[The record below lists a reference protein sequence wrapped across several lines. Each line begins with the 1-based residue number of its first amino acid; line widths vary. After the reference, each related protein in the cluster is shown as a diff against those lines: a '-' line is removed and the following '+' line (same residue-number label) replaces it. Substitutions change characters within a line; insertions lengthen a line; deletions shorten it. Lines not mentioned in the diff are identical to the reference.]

1 MPRSFGQ
8 TFLRNAESQV
18 SSFLAVWTALAA
30 VGSLLYLGLFFAS
43 IRRFSWYEIAA
54 VVAVTGAIAVLLVM
68 DDGGAEDR
76 DDLGNM
82 TFGGLVYLLLTRRRA
97 VLALSCFIGAGSI
110 IAAYYIVTSLLVV
123 EYQGV
128 SGTLVV
134 RLPGQTVYYRP
145 LHPYGWENTQIRLRE
160 GQVFE
165 VEITGRVSPGLLQ
178 ETDKIKKYIDAQVA
192 WRGAGAP
199 PEGEPKLPDTVLW
212 DFTGPI
218 GYPESFYE
226 RARRDFG
233 VPHYSEDALL
243 TVRGRPHN
251 QVIGVILPEGGQLCY
266 KKAGTARPCEA
277 NDVPRTPGY
286 DAKEDAR
293 LLYFL
298 SSKDYPLSLQAR
310 HTGVLWL
317 TVNDADGLRFDNAGL
332 FFVKI
337 SIR

>member
-199 PEGEPKLPDTVLW
+199 PEGEPKLP
-212 DFTGPI
+212 
-218 GYPESFYE
+218 E
-226 RARRDFG
+226 
-233 VPHYSEDALL
+233 LL